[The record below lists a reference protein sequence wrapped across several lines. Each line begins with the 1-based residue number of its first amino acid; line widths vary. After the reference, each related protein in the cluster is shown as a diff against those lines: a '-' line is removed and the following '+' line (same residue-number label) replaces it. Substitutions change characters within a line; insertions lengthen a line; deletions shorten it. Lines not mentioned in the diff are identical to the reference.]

1 MSSASAEERV
11 KSEVAWMKSE
21 FNLSKDQEKRV
32 HDVLLKYEKP
42 QSGQTGQAGQS
53 GQGVSSTSANQEAKD
68 REIKAIIGDQNFQL
82 YKKHESEKKSGSG
95 STSTP
100 SSSSDRNK

>member
-1 MSSASAEERV
+1 MSSSSAEERV

-42 QSGQTGQAGQS
+42 QAGQSGQTGQGT
-53 GQGVSSTSANQEAKD
+53 SSTSANQEAKD
-68 REIKAIIGDQNFQL
+68 REIKAIIGDQNFQQ
-82 YKKHESEKKSGSG
+82 YKKHESEMKSGSG
-95 STSTP
+95 STTTP
-100 SSSSDRNK
+100 SSTPDRNKK